1 MILPLILLIYDEE
14 IKMDNKYIIGAII
27 VVIAIVGIAAVT
39 MGGGNTKHAAN
50 ELVACVAAHGEEP
63 EFGFDPMH
71 GWGYH
76 DSGTEPLI
84 QSTIL
89 KRDKD
94 NNFVNDLA
102 TNYTISDDF
111 KTYTVDI
118 RDDVKFTDGSKLTA
132 KDVAFSYNKAKELGE
147 GADLSS
153 MNNATAEGNKVVF
166 TLNKSDSTFINKLTD
181 VGIVPEAN
189 YKEDSYGQNPIGS
202 GPYKLAQWDK
212 GQQFILEKNP
222 DYYGPKPYFEKITNL
237 FLDPDAA
244 FAAVK
249 NGDVD
254 IAEVQLA
261 YANETV
267 NGYHLEYFDSID
279 VRGISLPTQMA
290 EGKLSEDNVTIGN
303 NVTGDPAIRE
313 ALNIG
318 INRQSLLDGAF
329 NGYGNVSYTGVANQL
344 GWSYNSSMKDGQVDE
359 AKKVLSDA
367 GWNDTNGDGIV
378 EKNGTKAAFSIYY
391 NAKATE
397 RQAIAVAVAEQAK
410 QIGIEVTPVGGS
422 WDDIDPNIYSQGVV
436 WGFGSADPFEI
447 QHQYDSRVACVGYDN
462 PEGLNDSQVD
472 SLIDQA
478 MGQDLNASY
487 STWSQAAQQ
496 SATSYPFL
504 WIGTVDYT
512 YFVSNDLDISNGTHL
527 IYPHGGD
534 IWGNIYDW
542 KRVNETSNGTAGK

>member
-1 MILPLILLIYDEE
+1 MDLIFNEE
-14 IKMDNKYIIGAII
+14 NKMETKYIIGAIVAI
-27 VVIAIVGIAAVT
+27 IAIVGIGAVVL
-39 MGGGNTKHAAN
+39 GGGNTHHAPN

-102 TNYTISDDF
+102 TDYKISDDF
-111 KTYTVDI
+111 KKYTVTI

-132 KDVAFSYNKAKELGE
+132 KDVAFSYNTAKELGE

-153 MNNATAEGNKVVF
+153 MNEAKADGNKVVF

-181 VGIVPEAN
+181 VGIVPEAGYN
-189 YKEDSYGQNPIGS
+189 NETYGQNPIGS

-222 DYYGPKPYFEKITNL
+222 DYYGKEPYFEKITNL

-261 YANETV
+261 YANESV
-267 NGYHLEYFDSID
+267 KGYHMEYFDSID
-279 VRGISLPTQMA
+279 VRGISLPTEMDT
-290 EGKLSEDNVTIGN
+290 GKVSEDNVTIGN
-303 NVTGDPAIRE
+303 NVTGDPAVRE
-313 ALNIG
+313 ALNVG

-329 NGYGNVSYTGVANQL
+329 NGYGNASYNGVASQL
-344 GWSYNSSMKDGQVDE
+344 PWAFNSTFKDGNVKQ
-359 AKKVLSDA
+359 AKEILSNA
-367 GWNDTNGDGIV
+367 GWKDTNGDGIV
-378 EKNGTKAAFSIYY
+378 EKNGTPAAFSVYY
-391 NAKATE
+391 NSKATE
-397 RQAIAVAVAEQAK
+397 RQAIAVAVSEQAK
-410 QIGIEVTPVGGS
+410 EIGIDITPVGGS

-447 QHQYDSRVACVGYDN
+447 EHQYDSRVAYVGYDN
-462 PEGLNDSQVD
+462 PEGLNESAVD
-472 SLIDQA
+472 SLIDSA
-478 MGQDLNASY
+478 MAQDLNASY

-496 SATSYPFL
+496 ATSKYPYL
-504 WIGTVDYT
+504 WIGSVDYT
-512 YFVSNDLDISNGTHL
+512 YFVSDDLDISNSTHL

-542 KRVNETSNGTAGK
+542 KRVNETQA

>member
-1 MILPLILLIYDEE
+1 
-14 IKMDNKYIIGAII
+14 MDKKYIIGAI
-27 VVIAIVGIAAVT
+27 VAVIAVVAVAAFAL
-39 MGGGNTKHAAN
+39 GGGHTEHAAN

-102 TNYTISDDF
+102 TDYDISSDF
-111 KTYTVDI
+111 KTYTVTI
-118 RDDVKFTDGSKLTA
+118 RDDVNFTDGNKLTA

-153 MNNATAEGNKVVF
+153 MNEAKADGNKVVF

-181 VGIVPEAN
+181 VGIVPEAGYN
-189 YKEDSYGQNPIGS
+189 EDSYGQNPIGS

-222 DYYGPKPYFEKITNL
+222 DYYGKEPYFDKITNL
-237 FLDPDAA
+237 FLDSDAA

-254 IAEVQLA
+254 IAEVPVA

-267 NGYHLEYFDSID
+267 KGYHMEYFDSID
-279 VRGISLPTQMA
+279 VRGISLPTQMD

-318 INRQSLLDGAF
+318 IDREALLEGAL
-329 NGYGNVSYTGVANQL
+329 NGYGDVNYNGVADQL
-344 GWSYNSSMKDGQVDE
+344 AWSFNSTFKDGQVDQ
-359 AKKVLSDA
+359 AKQVLEQA
-367 GWNDTNGDGIV
+367 GWKDTDNDGIV
-378 EKNGTKAAFSIYY
+378 EKDGQKASFSVYY
-391 NAKATE
+391 NSQASE

-410 QIGIEVTPVGGS
+410 EIGIEIEPVGGS
-422 WDDIDPNIYSQGVV
+422 WDDIDPNRYSQGVV
-436 WGFGSADPFEI
+436 WGFGSADPIEI
-447 QHQYDSRVACVGYDN
+447 QHQYDSRVAAVGYDN
-462 PEGLNDSQVD
+462 PEALNDTAVD
-472 SLIDQA
+472 SLIDSA
-478 MGQDLNASY
+478 MAQETNSSY
-487 STWSQAAQQ
+487 ATWSQAAQQ
-496 SATSYPFL
+496 ATSNYPFL
-504 WIGTVDYT
+504 WVGTMDYT
-512 YFVSNDLDISNGTHL
+512 YFVSDDLDISNSTHL

-542 KRVNETSNGTAGK
+542 KRVNETEA

>member
-1 MILPLILLIYDEE
+1 
-14 IKMDNKYIIGAII
+14 MDKKYIIGAI
-27 VVIAIVGIAAVT
+27 VAVIAIVAIAAFAL
-39 MGGGNTKHAAN
+39 GGGHTEHAAN

-102 TNYTISDDF
+102 TDYDISSDF
-111 KTYTVDI
+111 KKYTVTI
-118 RDDVKFTDGSKLTA
+118 RDDVNFTDGSKLTA
-132 KDVAFSYNKAKELGE
+132 NDVAFSYNKAKELGE

-153 MNNATAEGNKVVF
+153 LKEAKADGNKVVF
-166 TLNKSDSTFINKLTD
+166 TLEKPDSTFINKLTD
-181 VGIVPEAN
+181 VGIVPGAN
-189 YKEDSYGQNPIGS
+189 YNEDSYGQNPIGS

-222 DYYGPKPYFEKITNL
+222 DYYGEEPYFDKITNL
-237 FLDPDAA
+237 FLDSDAA

-254 IAEVQLA
+254 IAEVPVA

-267 NGYHLEYFDSID
+267 NGYHMEYFDSID
-279 VRGISLPTQMA
+279 VRGISLPTQMD
-290 EGKLSEDNVTIGN
+290 EGKLSEDNFTIGN

-318 INRQSLLDGAF
+318 IDREALLEGSL
-329 NGYGNVSYTGVANQL
+329 NGFGDVNYNGVADQL
-344 GWSYNSSMKDGQVDE
+344 GWSFDSNIQDGDVDKAKSVLEAAGWKDTDNDGIVDKDGQ
-359 AKKVLSDA
+359 
-367 GWNDTNGDGIV
+367 
-378 EKNGTKAAFSIYY
+378 KASFSVYY
-391 NAKATE
+391 NSQASE

-410 QIGIEVTPVGGS
+410 EIGIEIEPVGGS
-422 WDDIDPNIYSQGVV
+422 WDDIDPNKYSQGVV
-436 WGFGSADPFEI
+436 WGFGSADPMEI
-447 QHQYDSRVACVGYDN
+447 QHQYDSRVAAVGYDN
-462 PEGLNDSQVD
+462 PEALNDTAVD
-472 SLIDQA
+472 SLIDAA
-478 MGQDLNASY
+478 MAQETNSSY
-487 STWSQAAQQ
+487 ATWSQAAQQ
-496 SATSYPFL
+496 ANSNYPFL
-504 WIGTVDYT
+504 WVGTMDYT
-512 YFVSNDLDISNGTHL
+512 YFVSDDLDISNSTHL

-542 KRVNETSNGTAGK
+542 KRVNETEA

>member
-1 MILPLILLIYDEE
+1 MET
-14 IKMDNKYIIGAII
+14 KYIIGAII
-27 VVIAIVGIAAVT
+27 AVIAIVGIAAVAL
-39 MGGGNTKHAAN
+39 GGGSTEHAPN
-50 ELVACVAAHGEEP
+50 ELVTCVAAHGEEP

-76 DSGTEPLI
+76 DSGTDPLI

-102 TNYTISDDF
+102 KDYTISDDL
-111 KTYTVDI
+111 KTYTVTI

-153 MNNATAEGNKVVF
+153 MKEAKADGNKVVF
-166 TLNKSDSTFINKLTD
+166 TLDKQDSTFINKLTD
-181 VGIVPEAN
+181 VGIVPEAGYN
-189 YKEDSYGQNPIGS
+189 PDTYGQNPIGS

-222 DYYGPKPYFEKITNL
+222 DYYGKEPYFEKITNL
-237 FLDPDAA
+237 FLDSDAA

-254 IAEVQLA
+254 IAEVPVA

-267 NGYHLEYFDSID
+267 DGYHMEYFDSVD
-279 VRGISLPTQMA
+279 VRGISLPTQNDT
-290 EGKLSEDNVTIGN
+290 GLKSEDNITVGN

-313 ALNIG
+313 ALSIG
-318 INRQSLLDGAF
+318 IDRQKLVDGSL
-329 NGYGNVSYTGVANQL
+329 NGFGDVCTNGVAKQL
-344 GWSYNSSMKDGQVDE
+344 PWSYDQGKDGQVDE
-359 AKKVLSDA
+359 AKSVLAAA
-367 GWNDTNGDGIV
+367 GWKDTDGDGIV
-378 EKNGTKAAFSIYY
+378 EKDGQKAAFSIYY

-410 QIGIEVTPVGGS
+410 EIGIEITPEGGS
-422 WDDIDPNIYSQGVV
+422 WDDIDPVKFSQGVV
-436 WGFGSADPFEI
+436 WGFGSADPYAIE
-447 QHQYDSRVACVGYDN
+447 HQYGSDVACVGYDN
-462 PEGLNDSQVD
+462 PGALEDPAVD
-472 SLIDQA
+472 ALIDNA
-478 MGQDLNASY
+478 MGQDLNSSY
-487 STWSQAAQQ
+487 STWSQAAKT
-496 SATSYPFL
+496 ATAHNSFL
-504 WIGTVDYT
+504 WIGTMDYT
-512 YFVSNDLDISNGTHL
+512 YFVSDDLDISNDTAL

-542 KRVNETSNGTAGK
+542 KRLDTNETA

>member
-1 MILPLILLIYDEE
+1 
-14 IKMDNKYIIGAII
+14 MDKKYIIGAI
-27 VVIAIVGIAAVT
+27 VAVIAVIAVAAFAL
-39 MGGGNTKHAAN
+39 GGGHTEHAAN

-102 TNYTISDDF
+102 TDYDIASDF
-111 KTYTVDI
+111 KTYTVTI
-118 RDDVKFTDGSKLTA
+118 RDDVNFTDGSKLTA
-132 KDVAFSYNKAKELGE
+132 NDVAFSYNKAKELGE

-153 MNNATAEGNKVVF
+153 MKEAKADGNKVVF
-166 TLNKSDSTFINKLTD
+166 TLEKADSTFINKLTD

-189 YKEDSYGQNPIGS
+189 YNEDSYGQNPIGS

-222 DYYGPKPYFEKITNL
+222 DYYGKEPYFDKITNL
-237 FLDPDAA
+237 FLDSDAA

-254 IAEVQLA
+254 IAEVPVA

-267 NGYHLEYFDSID
+267 KGYHMEYFDSID
-279 VRGISLPTQMA
+279 VRGISLPTQMD

-313 ALNIG
+313 ALNVG
-318 INRQSLLDGAF
+318 IDRQALLDGAL
-329 NGYGNVSYTGVANQL
+329 NGYGDVNYNGVADQL
-344 GWSYNSSMKDGQVDE
+344 AWSFETGIKDGDVDKAKSVLE
-359 AKKVLSDA
+359 AA
-367 GWNDTNGDGIV
+367 GWKDTDNDGIV
-378 EKNGTKAAFSIYY
+378 EKDGQKASFSVYY
-391 NAKATE
+391 NSQASE

-410 QIGIEVTPVGGS
+410 QIGIEIEPVGGS
-422 WDDIDPNIYSQGVV
+422 WDDIDPNKYSQGVV
-436 WGFGSADPFEI
+436 WGFGSADPMEI
-447 QHQYDSRVACVGYDN
+447 QHQYDSRVAAVGYDN
-462 PEGLNDSQVD
+462 PEALNDTAVD
-472 SLIDQA
+472 SLIDSA
-478 MGQDLNASY
+478 MAQETNSSY
-487 STWSQAAQQ
+487 ATWSQAAQQ
-496 SATSYPFL
+496 ATSNYPFL
-504 WIGTVDYT
+504 WVGTMDYT
-512 YFVSNDLDISNGTHL
+512 YFVSDDLDISNSTHL

-542 KRVNETSNGTAGK
+542 KRVNATEA

>member
-1 MILPLILLIYDEE
+1 
-14 IKMDNKYIIGAII
+14 MDTKYIIGAI
-27 VVIAIVGIAAVT
+27 VAVIAIVAVAAFAL
-39 MGGGNTKHAAN
+39 GGGSTEHAAN

-102 TNYTISDDF
+102 TDYDISSDF
-111 KTYTVDI
+111 KTYTVTI
-118 RDDVKFTDGSKLTA
+118 RDDVNFTDGNKLTA

-153 MNNATAEGNKVVF
+153 MNEAKADGNKVVF

-181 VGIVPEAN
+181 VGIVPEAGYN
-189 YKEDSYGQNPIGS
+189 EDSYGQNPIGS

-222 DYYGPKPYFEKITNL
+222 DYYGKEPYFDKITNL
-237 FLDPDAA
+237 FLDSDAA

-254 IAEVQLA
+254 IAEVPVA

-267 NGYHLEYFDSID
+267 NGYHMEYFDSID
-279 VRGISLPTQMA
+279 VRGISLPTQMD
-290 EGKLSEDNVTIGN
+290 EGKVSEDNVTIGN

-318 INRQSLLDGAF
+318 IDREALLEGAL
-329 NGYGNVSYTGVANQL
+329 NGFGDVNYNGVADQL
-344 GWSYNSSMKDGQVDE
+344 AWSFNSTFKDGQVDQ
-359 AKKVLSDA
+359 AKQVLEQA
-367 GWNDTNGDGIV
+367 GWKDTDNDGIV
-378 EKNGTKAAFSIYY
+378 EKDGQKASFSVYY
-391 NAKATE
+391 NSQASE

-410 QIGIEVTPVGGS
+410 QIGIEIEPVGGS
-422 WDDIDPNIYSQGVV
+422 WDDIDPNRYSQGVV
-436 WGFGSADPFEI
+436 WGFGSADPMEI
-447 QHQYDSRVACVGYDN
+447 QHQYDSRVAAVGYDN
-462 PEGLNDSQVD
+462 PEALNDTAVD
-472 SLIDQA
+472 SLIDSARAQET
-478 MGQDLNASY
+478 NSSY
-487 STWSQAAQQ
+487 ATWSQAAQQ
-496 SATSYPFL
+496 ATSNYPFL
-504 WIGTVDYT
+504 WVGTMDYT
-512 YFVSNDLDISNGTHL
+512 YFVSDDLDISNSTHL

-542 KRVNETSNGTAGK
+542 KRVNETEA

>member
-1 MILPLILLIYDEE
+1 MLLKFIRIEE
-14 IKMDNKYIIGAII
+14 NKMDTKYIIGAVI
-27 VVIAIVGIAAVT
+27 VVIAIIGIAAFT
-39 MGGGNTKHAAN
+39 LGGGNTQHAAN

-94 NNFVNDLA
+94 NNFVKDLA
-102 TNYTISDDF
+102 TDYSISDDF
-111 KTYTVDI
+111 KKYTVTI
-118 RDDVKFTDGSKLTA
+118 RDDVNFTDGSKLTA
-132 KDVAFSYNKAKELGE
+132 DDVAFSYTKAKELGE

-153 MNNATAEGNKVVF
+153 LKEAKANGDKVVF
-166 TLNKSDSTFINKLTD
+166 TLEKPDSTFINKLTD
-181 VGIVPEAN
+181 VGIVPKEGYN
-189 YKEDSYGQNPIGS
+189 EDSYGQNPIGS

-222 DYYGPKPYFEKITNL
+222 DYYGKEPYFDKITNL
-237 FLDPDAA
+237 FLDSDSA

-254 IAEVQLA
+254 IAEVPVS

-267 NGYHLEYFDSID
+267 DGYHMEYFDSID
-279 VRGISLPTQMA
+279 VRGISLPTQMD
-290 EGKLSEDNVTIGN
+290 EGKVSEDNVTIGN

-318 INRQSLLDGAF
+318 IDREALLDGAL
-329 NGYGNVSYTGVANQL
+329 NGFGDVNYNGVADQL
-344 GWSYNSSMKDGQVDE
+344 AWSFDSKLDDGQVDE
-359 AKKVLSDA
+359 AKSILKKA
-367 GWNDTNGDGIV
+367 GWKDTDKDGIV
-378 EKNGTKAAFSIYY
+378 EKDGQKASFSVYY
-391 NAKATE
+391 NSQASE

-410 QIGIEVTPVGGS
+410 EIGIEIEPVGGS
-422 WDDIDPNIYSQGVV
+422 WDDIDPNKYSQGVV
-436 WGFGSADPFEI
+436 WGFGSADPMEI
-447 QHQYDSRVACVGYDN
+447 QHQYDSRVAAVGYDN
-462 PEGLNDSQVD
+462 PEALNDSEVD
-472 SLIDQA
+472 SLIDEA
-478 MGQDLNASY
+478 MTQDVNSSY
-487 STWSQAAQQ
+487 ATWSQASQQ
-496 SATSYPFL
+496 ANSQYPFL
-504 WIGTVDYT
+504 WVGTMDYT
-512 YFVSNDLDISNGTHL
+512 YFVSDDLDISNSTHL

-542 KRVNETSNGTAGK
+542 KRINETEA

>member
-1 MILPLILLIYDEE
+1 
-14 IKMDNKYIIGAII
+14 MDKKYIIGAI
-27 VVIAIVGIAAVT
+27 VAVIAVVAVAAFAL
-39 MGGGNTKHAAN
+39 GGGHTEHAAN

-102 TNYTISDDF
+102 TDYDISSDF
-111 KTYTVDI
+111 KTYTVTI
-118 RDDVKFTDGSKLTA
+118 RDDVNFTDGNKLTA

-153 MNNATAEGNKVVF
+153 MNEAKADGNKVVF

-181 VGIVPEAN
+181 VGIVPEAGYN
-189 YKEDSYGQNPIGS
+189 EDSYGQNPIGS

-222 DYYGPKPYFEKITNL
+222 DYYGKEPYFDKITNL
-237 FLDPDAA
+237 FLDSDAA

-254 IAEVQLA
+254 IAEVPVA

-267 NGYHLEYFDSID
+267 KGYHMEYFDSID
-279 VRGISLPTQMA
+279 VRGISLPTQMD

-318 INRQSLLDGAF
+318 IDREAILEGAL
-329 NGYGNVSYTGVANQL
+329 NGYGDVNYNGVADQL
-344 GWSYNSSMKDGQVDE
+344 AWSFNSTFKDGQVDQ
-359 AKKVLSDA
+359 AKQVLEQA
-367 GWNDTNGDGIV
+367 GWKDTDNDGIV
-378 EKNGTKAAFSIYY
+378 EKDGQKASFSVYY
-391 NAKATE
+391 NSQASE

-410 QIGIEVTPVGGS
+410 QIGIEIEPVGGS
-422 WDDIDPNIYSQGVV
+422 WDDIDPNRYSQGVV
-436 WGFGSADPFEI
+436 WGFGSADPMEI
-447 QHQYDSRVACVGYDN
+447 QHQYDSRVAAVGYDN
-462 PEGLNDSQVD
+462 PEALNDTAVD
-472 SLIDQA
+472 SLIDSA
-478 MGQDLNASY
+478 MAQETNSSY
-487 STWSQAAQQ
+487 ATWSQAAQQ
-496 SATSYPFL
+496 ANSNYPFL
-504 WIGTVDYT
+504 WVGTMDYT
-512 YFVSNDLDISNGTHL
+512 YFVSDDLDISNSTHL

-542 KRVNETSNGTAGK
+542 KRVNETEA

>member
-1 MILPLILLIYDEE
+1 
-14 IKMDNKYIIGAII
+14 MDTKYIIGA
-27 VVIAIVGIAAVT
+27 VVAVIAIIGIAAFAL
-39 MGGGNTKHAAN
+39 GGGSTEHAPN

-102 TNYTISDDF
+102 TDYTISDDF
-111 KTYTVDI
+111 KTYTVTI
-118 RDDVKFTDGSKLTA
+118 RDDVKFTDGNKLTA

-153 MNNATAEGNKVVF
+153 MKEAKADGNKVVF
-166 TLNKSDSTFINKLTD
+166 KLEKADSTFINKLTD

-189 YKEDSYGQNPIGS
+189 YNEDTYGQEPIGS

-222 DYYGPKPYFEKITNL
+222 DYYGKEPYFEKITNL

-254 IAEVQLA
+254 IAEVQVS
-261 YANETV
+261 YANEKV
-267 NGYHLEYFDSID
+267 DGYHMEYFDSID
-279 VRGISLPTQMA
+279 VRGISLPTQMD
-290 EGKLSEDNVTIGN
+290 EGKVNEDNITIGN

-318 INRQSLLDGAF
+318 INREALLDGAL
-329 NGYGNVSYTGVANQL
+329 NGYGDVNYNGVADQL
-344 GWSYNSSMKDGQVDE
+344 AWSFDSTFKDNNVDQAKSVLE
-359 AKKVLSDA
+359 AA
-367 GWNDTNGDGIV
+367 GWKDSDNDGIV
-378 EKNGTKAAFSIYY
+378 EKDGQPASFQIYY
-391 NAKATE
+391 NSQASE

-410 QIGIEVTPVGGS
+410 EFGIDIEPVGGS
-422 WDDIDPNIYSQGVV
+422 WDDITPNMLSQGVV
-436 WGFGSADPFEI
+436 FGFGSADPMEI
-447 QHQYDSRVACVGYDN
+447 QHQYDSRVAYAGFDN
-462 PEGLNDSQVD
+462 PEGLNDSAVD
-472 SLIDQA
+472 SLIDAA
-478 MGQDLNASY
+478 MAQELDSSY

-496 SATSYPFL
+496 ANSHYPYI
-504 WIGTVDYT
+504 WVGTMDYT
-512 YFVSNDLDISNGTHL
+512 YMVSDDLDISNSTHL

-542 KRVNETSNGTAGK
+542 KRVNETEA

>member
-1 MILPLILLIYDEE
+1 
-14 IKMDNKYIIGAII
+14 MDKKYIIGAI
-27 VVIAIVGIAAVT
+27 VAVIAVVAVAAFAL
-39 MGGGNTKHAAN
+39 GGGSTEHAAN

-102 TNYTISDDF
+102 TDYDISSDF
-111 KTYTVDI
+111 KTYTVTI
-118 RDDVKFTDGSKLTA
+118 RDDVNFTDGNKLTA

-153 MNNATAEGNKVVF
+153 MNEAKADGNKVVF

-181 VGIVPEAN
+181 VGIVPEAGYN
-189 YKEDSYGQNPIGS
+189 EDSYGQNPIGS

-222 DYYGPKPYFEKITNL
+222 DYYGKEPYFDKITNL
-237 FLDPDAA
+237 FLDSDAA

-254 IAEVQLA
+254 IAEVPVA

-267 NGYHLEYFDSID
+267 KGYHMEYFDSID
-279 VRGISLPTQMA
+279 VRGISLPTQMD

-318 INRQSLLDGAF
+318 IDREALLEGAL
-329 NGYGNVSYTGVANQL
+329 NGFGDVNYNGVADQL
-344 GWSYNSSMKDGQVDE
+344 AWSFNSTFKDGQVDQ
-359 AKKVLSDA
+359 AKQVLEQA
-367 GWNDTNGDGIV
+367 GWKDTDNDGIV
-378 EKNGTKAAFSIYY
+378 EKDGQKASFSVYY
-391 NAKATE
+391 NSQASE

-410 QIGIEVTPVGGS
+410 QIGIEIEPVGGS
-422 WDDIDPNIYSQGVV
+422 WDDIDPNRYSQGVV
-436 WGFGSADPFEI
+436 WGFGSADPMEI
-447 QHQYDSRVACVGYDN
+447 QHQYDSRVAAVGYDN
-462 PEGLNDSQVD
+462 PEALNDTAVD
-472 SLIDQA
+472 SLIDSA
-478 MGQDLNASY
+478 MAQETNSSY
-487 STWSQAAQQ
+487 ATWSQAAQQ
-496 SATSYPFL
+496 ANSNYPFL
-504 WIGTVDYT
+504 WVGTMDYT
-512 YFVSNDLDISNGTHL
+512 YFVSDDLDISNSTHL

-542 KRVNETSNGTAGK
+542 KRVNETEA

>member
-1 MILPLILLIYDEE
+1 
-14 IKMDNKYIIGAII
+14 MDKKYIIGAI
-27 VVIAIVGIAAVT
+27 VAVIAVVAVAAFAL
-39 MGGGNTKHAAN
+39 GGGHTEHAAN

-102 TNYTISDDF
+102 TDYDISSDF
-111 KTYTVDI
+111 KTYTVTI
-118 RDDVKFTDGSKLTA
+118 RDDVNFTDGNKLTA

-153 MNNATAEGNKVVF
+153 MNEAKADGNKVVF

-181 VGIVPEAN
+181 VGIVPEAGYN
-189 YKEDSYGQNPIGS
+189 EDSYGQNPIGS

-222 DYYGPKPYFEKITNL
+222 DYYGKEPYFDKITNL
-237 FLDPDAA
+237 FLDSDAA

-254 IAEVQLA
+254 IAEVPVA

-267 NGYHLEYFDSID
+267 KGYHMEYFDSID
-279 VRGISLPTQMA
+279 VRGISLPTQMD

-318 INRQSLLDGAF
+318 IDREALLEGAL
-329 NGYGNVSYTGVANQL
+329 NGYGDVNYNGVADQL
-344 GWSYNSSMKDGQVDE
+344 AWSFNSTFKDGQVDQ
-359 AKKVLSDA
+359 AKQVLEQA
-367 GWNDTNGDGIV
+367 GWKDTDNDGIV
-378 EKNGTKAAFSIYY
+378 EKDGQKASFSVYY
-391 NAKATE
+391 NSQASE

-410 QIGIEVTPVGGS
+410 QIGIEIEPVGGS
-422 WDDIDPNIYSQGVV
+422 WDDIDPNRYSQGVV
-436 WGFGSADPFEI
+436 WGFGSADPMEI
-447 QHQYDSRVACVGYDN
+447 QHQYDSRVAAVGYDN
-462 PEGLNDSQVD
+462 PEALNDTAVD
-472 SLIDQA
+472 SLIDSA
-478 MGQDLNASY
+478 MAQETNSSY
-487 STWSQAAQQ
+487 ATWSQAAQQ
-496 SATSYPFL
+496 ATSNYPFL
-504 WIGTVDYT
+504 WVGTMDYT
-512 YFVSNDLDISNGTHL
+512 YFVSDDLDISNSTHL

-542 KRVNETSNGTAGK
+542 KRVNETEA

>member
-1 MILPLILLIYDEE
+1 MDITQFYYKVIFDEE
-14 IKMDNKYIIGAII
+14 NKMDKKYIIGAII
-27 VVIAIVGIAAVT
+27 AVIAIVGIAAVAL
-39 MGGGNTKHAAN
+39 GGGHTEHAAN
-50 ELVACVAAHGEEP
+50 ELVTCVAAHGEEP

-102 TNYTISDDF
+102 TDYDISSDF
-111 KTYTVDI
+111 KKYTVTI
-118 RDDVKFTDGSKLTA
+118 RDDVNFTDGSKLTA
-132 KDVAFSYNKAKELGE
+132 DDVAFSYNKAKELGE

-153 MNNATAEGNKVVF
+153 MKEAKANGNKVVF
-166 TLNKSDSTFINKLTD
+166 TLDKSDSTFINKLTD

-189 YKEDSYGQNPIGS
+189 YNEDSYGQNPIGS

-212 GQQFILEKNP
+212 GQQYILEKNP
-222 DYYGPKPYFEKITNL
+222 DYYGEEPYFEKITNL
-237 FLDPDAA
+237 FLDSDAA

-254 IAEVQLA
+254 IAEVPVA

-267 NGYHLEYFDSID
+267 DGYHMECFDSID
-279 VRGISLPTQMA
+279 VRGISLPTQMD
-290 EGKLSEDNVTIGN
+290 EGKVSEDNVTIGN

-313 ALNIG
+313 ALNVG
-318 INRQSLLDGAF
+318 IDREALLDGAL
-329 NGYGNVSYTGVANQL
+329 NGYGDVNYNGVADQL
-344 GWSYNSSMKDGQVDE
+344 AWSFDSNMKDGDVDQAKQVLE
-359 AKKVLSDA
+359 QA
-367 GWNDTNGDGIV
+367 GWKDTDNDGIV
-378 EKNGTKAAFSIYY
+378 EKDGQKASFSVYY
-391 NAKATE
+391 NSAATE

-410 QIGIEVTPVGGS
+410 EIGIEIEPVGGS
-422 WDDIDPNIYSQGVV
+422 WDDIDPNKYSQGVV
-436 WGFGSADPFEI
+436 WGFGSADPMEI
-447 QHQYDSRVACVGYDN
+447 QHQYDSRVAAVGYDN
-462 PEGLNDSQVD
+462 PEALNDTAVD
-472 SLIDQA
+472 SLIDAA
-478 MGQDLNASY
+478 MAQETNSSY

-496 SATSYPFL
+496 ANSNYPFL
-504 WIGTVDYT
+504 WIGTMDYT
-512 YFVSNDLDISNGTHL
+512 YFVSDDLDISNDTAL

-542 KRVNETSNGTAGK
+542 NRINATDS

>member
-1 MILPLILLIYDEE
+1 
-14 IKMDNKYIIGAII
+14 MDKKYIIGAI
-27 VVIAIVGIAAVT
+27 VAVIAVVAVAAFAL
-39 MGGGNTKHAAN
+39 GGGHTEHAAN

-102 TNYTISDDF
+102 TDYDISSDF
-111 KTYTVDI
+111 KTYTVTI
-118 RDDVKFTDGSKLTA
+118 RDDVNFTDGNKLTA

-153 MNNATAEGNKVVF
+153 MNEAKADGNKVVF

-181 VGIVPEAN
+181 VGIVPEAGYN
-189 YKEDSYGQNPIGS
+189 EDSYGQNPIGS

-222 DYYGPKPYFEKITNL
+222 DYYGKEPYFDKITNL
-237 FLDPDAA
+237 FLDSDAA

-254 IAEVQLA
+254 IAEVPVA

-267 NGYHLEYFDSID
+267 KGYHMEYFDSID
-279 VRGISLPTQMA
+279 VRGISLPTQMD

-318 INRQSLLDGAF
+318 IDREALLEGAL
-329 NGYGNVSYTGVANQL
+329 NGFGDVNYNGVADQL
-344 GWSYNSSMKDGQVDE
+344 AWSFNSTFKDGQVDQ
-359 AKKVLSDA
+359 AKQVLEQA
-367 GWNDTNGDGIV
+367 GWKDTDNDGIV
-378 EKNGTKAAFSIYY
+378 EKDGQKASFSVYY
-391 NAKATE
+391 NSQASE

-410 QIGIEVTPVGGS
+410 EIGIEIEPVGGS
-422 WDDIDPNIYSQGVV
+422 WDDIDPNRYSQGVV
-436 WGFGSADPFEI
+436 WGFGSADPMEI
-447 QHQYDSRVACVGYDN
+447 QHQYDSRVAAVGYDN
-462 PEGLNDSQVD
+462 PEALNDTAVD
-472 SLIDQA
+472 SLIDSA
-478 MGQDLNASY
+478 MAQETNSSY
-487 STWSQAAQQ
+487 ATWSQAAQQ
-496 SATSYPFL
+496 ATSNYPFL
-504 WIGTVDYT
+504 WVGTMDYT
-512 YFVSNDLDISNGTHL
+512 YFVSDDLDISNSTHL

-542 KRVNETSNGTAGK
+542 KRVNETEA

>member
-1 MILPLILLIYDEE
+1 
-14 IKMDNKYIIGAII
+14 MDTKYIIGAVV
-27 VVIAIVGIAAVT
+27 VVIAIIGIAAFAL
-39 MGGGNTKHAAN
+39 GGGNTQHAAN

-102 TNYTISDDF
+102 TDYSISDDF
-111 KTYTVDI
+111 KEYTVTI
-118 RDDVKFTDGSKLTA
+118 RDDVNFTDGSKLTA
-132 KDVAFSYNKAKELGE
+132 GDVAFSYNKAKELGE

-153 MNNATAEGNKVVF
+153 LKEAKADGNKVVF
-166 TLNKSDSTFINKLTD
+166 TLEKPDSTFINKLTD
-181 VGIVPEAN
+181 VGIVPEKDYN
-189 YKEDSYGQNPIGS
+189 EDSYGQNPIGS

-222 DYYGPKPYFEKITNL
+222 DYYGEEPYFDKITNL
-237 FLDPDAA
+237 FLDSDAA

-254 IAEVQLA
+254 IAEVPVS

-267 NGYHLEYFDSID
+267 DGYHMEYFDSID
-279 VRGISLPTQMA
+279 VRGISLPTQMD
-290 EGKLSEDNVTIGN
+290 EGKVSEDNISIGN

-318 INRQSLLDGAF
+318 IDREALLEGAL
-329 NGYGNVSYTGVANQL
+329 NGFGDVNYNGVADQL
-344 GWSYNSSMKDGQVDE
+344 AWSFDSTFKDGQVDK
-359 AKKVLSDA
+359 AKSVLEQA
-367 GWNDTNGDGIV
+367 GWKDTDNDGIV
-378 EKNGTKAAFSIYY
+378 EKDGQKASFSVYY
-391 NAKATE
+391 NSQASE

-410 QIGIEVTPVGGS
+410 EIGIDIEPVGGS
-422 WDDIDPNIYSQGVV
+422 WDDIDPIKYSQGVV
-436 WGFGSADPFEI
+436 WGFGSADPIEI
-447 QHQYDSRVACVGYDN
+447 EHQYDSRVAAVGYDN
-462 PEGLNDSQVD
+462 PEALNDTAVD
-472 SLIDQA
+472 SLIDAA
-478 MGQDLNASY
+478 MAQNVNASY
-487 STWSQAAQQ
+487 ATWSQAAQEAN
-496 SATSYPFL
+496 SKYPFL
-504 WIGTVDYT
+504 WVGTMDYT
-512 YFVSNDLDISNGTHL
+512 YFVSDDLDISNSTHL

-542 KRVNETSNGTAGK
+542 KRVNETEA

>member
-1 MILPLILLIYDEE
+1 
-14 IKMDNKYIIGAII
+14 MDKKYIIGVI
-27 VVIAIVGIAAVT
+27 VAVIAIIGVGAFAL
-39 MGGGNTKHAAN
+39 GGGHTEHAAN

-76 DSGTEPLI
+76 DSGTKPLI

-102 TNYTISDDF
+102 TDYDISSDF
-111 KTYTVDI
+111 KKYTVTI
-118 RDDVKFTDGSKLTA
+118 RDDVNFTDGSKLTA
-132 KDVAFSYNKAKELGE
+132 NDVAFSYNKSKELGE

-153 MNNATAEGNKVVF
+153 LKEVKADGNKVVF
-166 TLNKSDSTFINKLTD
+166 TLEKPDSTFINKLTD

-189 YKEDSYGQNPIGS
+189 YNEDSYGQNPIGS

-222 DYYGPKPYFEKITNL
+222 DYYGKEPCFDKITNL

-254 IAEVQLA
+254 IAEVPVA

-267 NGYHLEYFDSID
+267 DGYHMEYFDSID
-279 VRGISLPTQMA
+279 VRGISLPTQMD
-290 EGKLSEDNVTIGN
+290 EGKLSEDNITIGN

-313 ALNIG
+313 ALTVG
-318 INRQSLLDGAF
+318 IDRQALLDGAL
-329 NGYGNVSYTGVANQL
+329 NGYGDVNYNGVADQL
-344 GWSYNSSMKDGQVDE
+344 GWSFETDYKDGDVDK
-359 AKKVLSDA
+359 AKSVLAAA
-367 GWNDTNGDGIV
+367 GWNDTDNDGIV
-378 EKNGTKAAFSIYY
+378 DKDGQKASFSIYY
-391 NAKATE
+391 NSAASE

-410 QIGIEVTPVGGS
+410 EIGIEIEPVGGS
-422 WDDIDPNIYSQGVV
+422 WDDIDPVKYSQGVV
-436 WGFGSADPFEI
+436 WGFGSADPMEI
-447 QHQYDSRVACVGYDN
+447 EHQYDSRVAAVGYDN
-462 PEGLNDSQVD
+462 PGALNDTAVD
-472 SLIDQA
+472 SLIDAA
-478 MGQDLNASY
+478 MAQETNSSY
-487 STWSQAAQQ
+487 ATWSQAAQQ
-496 SATSYPFL
+496 ATSHNPFL
-504 WIGTVDYT
+504 WIGTMDYT
-512 YFVSNDLDISNGTHL
+512 YFVSDDLDISNSTHL

-542 KRVNETSNGTAGK
+542 NRINETATE

>member
-1 MILPLILLIYDEE
+1 MET
-14 IKMDNKYIIGAII
+14 KYIIGAIVAI
-27 VVIAIVGIAAVT
+27 IAIIGIGALST
-39 MGGGNTKHAAN
+39 EHAAN
-50 ELVACVAAHGEEP
+50 ELVTCVAAHGEEP

-76 DSGTEPLI
+76 DSGTDPLI

-102 TNYTISDDF
+102 TDYEISSDL
-111 KTYTVDI
+111 KTYTVTI
-118 RDDVKFTDGSKLTA
+118 RDDVNFTDGSKLTA
-132 KDVAFSYNKAKELGE
+132 NDVTFSYNKAKELGE

-153 MNNATAEGNKVVF
+153 MKEAKADGNKVVF
-166 TLNKSDSTFINKLTD
+166 TLDKADSTFINKLTD

-189 YKEDSYGQNPIGS
+189 YNEDSYGQNPIGS

-222 DYYGPKPYFEKITNL
+222 DYYGKEPYFDKITNL
-237 FLDPDAA
+237 FLDSDAA

-254 IAEVQLA
+254 IAEVPVA

-267 NGYHLEYFDSID
+267 DGYHMEYFDSVD
-279 VRGISLPTQMA
+279 VRGISLPTQMDT
-290 EGKLSEDNVTIGN
+290 GIVSEDNISVGN

-318 INRQSLLDGAF
+318 IDRQKLVDGSL
-329 NGYGNVSYTGVANQL
+329 NGFGDVCTNGVADQL
-344 GWSYNSSMKDGQVDE
+344 PWSYEQGKDGQVDE
-359 AKKVLSDA
+359 AKAVLAAA
-367 GWNDTNGDGIV
+367 GWKDTDGDGIV
-378 EKNGTKAAFSIYY
+378 EKDGQKAAFSIYY

-410 QIGIEVTPVGGS
+410 ELGIEITPEGGS
-422 WDDIDPNIYSQGVV
+422 WDDIDPNKFSQGVV
-436 WGFGSADPFEI
+436 WGFGSADPYAIE
-447 QHQYDSRVACVGYDN
+447 HQYDSRVAGVGYDN
-462 PEGLNDSQVD
+462 PEYLNDTAVD
-472 SLIDQA
+472 SLIDAA
-478 MGQDLNASY
+478 MTQDLNASY
-487 STWSQAAQQ
+487 STWSQASKQAN
-496 SATSYPFL
+496 SNYPYL
-504 WIGTVDYT
+504 WIGTMDYT
-512 YFVSNDLDISNGTHL
+512 YFVSDDLDISNSTHL

-542 KRVNETSNGTAGK
+542 NRINATEA

>member
-1 MILPLILLIYDEE
+1 
-14 IKMDNKYIIGAII
+14 MDKKYIIGAI
-27 VVIAIVGIAAVT
+27 VAVIAIIAVAAFAL
-39 MGGGNTKHAAN
+39 GGGHTEHAAN

-102 TNYTISDDF
+102 TDYDISSDF
-111 KTYTVDI
+111 KKYTVTI
-118 RDDVKFTDGSKLTA
+118 RDDVNFTDGSKLTA
-132 KDVAFSYNKAKELGE
+132 KDVAFSYTKAKELGE

-153 MNNATAEGNKVVF
+153 MKEAKADGNKVVF
-166 TLNKSDSTFINKLTD
+166 TLEKPDSTFINKLTD

-189 YKEDSYGQNPIGS
+189 YNEDSYGQNPIGS

-222 DYYGPKPYFEKITNL
+222 DYYGEEPYFDKITNL
-237 FLDPDAA
+237 FLDSDAA

-254 IAEVQLA
+254 IAEVPVS
-261 YANETV
+261 YANQTV
-267 NGYHLEYFDSID
+267 DGYHMEYFDSID
-279 VRGISLPTQMA
+279 VRGISLPTQMD
-290 EGKLSEDNVTIGN
+290 EGKVSEDNITIGN

-318 INRQSLLDGAF
+318 IDREALLEGSL
-329 NGYGNVSYTGVANQL
+329 NGFGDVNYNGVADQL
-344 GWSYNSSMKDGQVDE
+344 GWAFDSDIKDGDVDQ
-359 AKKVLSDA
+359 AKSVLAAA
-367 GWNDTNGDGIV
+367 GWKDTDNDGIV
-378 EKNGTKAAFSIYY
+378 EKDGQKASFSVYY
-391 NAKATE
+391 NSQASE

-410 QIGIEVTPVGGS
+410 EFGIEIEPVGGS
-422 WDDIDPNIYSQGVV
+422 WDDIDPNKYSQGVV
-436 WGFGSADPFEI
+436 WGFGSADPMEI
-447 QHQYDSRVACVGYDN
+447 EHQYDSRVAAVGYDN
-462 PEGLNDSQVD
+462 PEALNDTAVD
-472 SLIDQA
+472 SLIDAA
-478 MGQDLNASY
+478 MAQETNSSY
-487 STWSQAAQQ
+487 ATWSQAAQQ
-496 SATSYPFL
+496 ANSNYPFL
-504 WIGTVDYT
+504 WVGTMDYT
-512 YFVSNDLDISNGTHL
+512 YFVSDDLDISNSTHL

-542 KRVNETSNGTAGK
+542 KRVNETEA

>member
-1 MILPLILLIYDEE
+1 
-14 IKMDNKYIIGAII
+14 MDKKYIIGAI
-27 VVIAIVGIAAVT
+27 VAVIAVVAVAAFAL
-39 MGGGNTKHAAN
+39 GGGHTEHAAN

-102 TNYTISDDF
+102 TDYDISSDF
-111 KTYTVDI
+111 KTYTVTI
-118 RDDVKFTDGSKLTA
+118 RDDVNFTDGNKLTA

-153 MNNATAEGNKVVF
+153 MNEAKADGNKVVF

-181 VGIVPEAN
+181 VGIVPEAGYN
-189 YKEDSYGQNPIGS
+189 EDSYGQNPIGS

-222 DYYGPKPYFEKITNL
+222 DYYGKEPYFDKITNL
-237 FLDPDAA
+237 FLDSDAA

-254 IAEVQLA
+254 IAEVPVA

-267 NGYHLEYFDSID
+267 KGYHMEYFDSID
-279 VRGISLPTQMA
+279 VRGISLPTQMD
-290 EGKLSEDNVTIGN
+290 EGKLSEDNITIGN

-318 INRQSLLDGAF
+318 IDREALLEGAL
-329 NGYGNVSYTGVANQL
+329 NGFGDVNYNGVADQL
-344 GWSYNSSMKDGQVDE
+344 AWSFNSTFKDGQVDQ
-359 AKKVLSDA
+359 AKQVLEQA
-367 GWNDTNGDGIV
+367 GWKDTDNDGIV
-378 EKNGTKAAFSIYY
+378 EKDGQKASFSVYY
-391 NAKATE
+391 NSQASE

-410 QIGIEVTPVGGS
+410 EIGIEIEPVGGS
-422 WDDIDPNIYSQGVV
+422 WDDIDPNRYSQGVV
-436 WGFGSADPFEI
+436 WGFGSADPMEI
-447 QHQYDSRVACVGYDN
+447 QHQYDSRVAAVGYDN
-462 PEGLNDSQVD
+462 PEALNDTAVD
-472 SLIDQA
+472 SLIDSA
-478 MGQDLNASY
+478 MAQETNSSY
-487 STWSQAAQQ
+487 ATWSQAAQQ
-496 SATSYPFL
+496 ATSNYPFL
-504 WIGTVDYT
+504 WVGTMDYT
-512 YFVSNDLDISNGTHL
+512 YFVSDDLDISNSTHL

-542 KRVNETSNGTAGK
+542 KRVNETEA

>member
-1 MILPLILLIYDEE
+1 MDLIFNEE
-14 IKMDNKYIIGAII
+14 NKMETKYIIGA
-27 VVIAIVGIAAVT
+27 VVAIIAIVGIGAVVL
-39 MGGGNTKHAAN
+39 GGGNTHHAPN

-102 TNYTISDDF
+102 TDYKISDNY
-111 KTYTVDI
+111 KKYTVTI
-118 RDDVKFTDGSKLTA
+118 RDDVNFTDGSKLTA
-132 KDVAFSYNKAKELGE
+132 KDVAFSYNTAKEMGE

-153 MNNATAEGNKVVF
+153 MNEAKADGNKVVF

-181 VGIVPEAN
+181 VGIVPEAGYN
-189 YKEDSYGQNPIGS
+189 NETYGQNPIGS

-222 DYYGPKPYFEKITNL
+222 DYYGKEPYFEKITNL

-261 YANETV
+261 YANESV
-267 NGYHLEYFDSID
+267 KGYHMEYFDSID
-279 VRGISLPTQMA
+279 VRGISLPTEMDT
-290 EGKLSEDNVTIGN
+290 GKVSEDNVTIGN
-303 NVTGDPAIRE
+303 NVTGDPAVRE
-313 ALNIG
+313 ALNVG

-329 NGYGNVSYTGVANQL
+329 NGYGNASYNGVASQL
-344 GWSYNSSMKDGQVDE
+344 PWAFNSTFKDGNVKQ
-359 AKKVLSDA
+359 AKEILSNA
-367 GWNDTNGDGIV
+367 GWKDTNGDGIV
-378 EKNGTKAAFSIYY
+378 EKNGTPAAFSVYY
-391 NAKATE
+391 NSKATE
-397 RQAIAVAVAEQAK
+397 RQAIAVAVSEQAK
-410 QIGIEVTPVGGS
+410 EIGIDITPVGGS

-447 QHQYDSRVACVGYDN
+447 EHQYDSRVAHVGYDN
-462 PEGLNDSQVD
+462 PEGLNESAVD
-472 SLIDQA
+472 ALIDAA
-478 MGQDLNASY
+478 MAQDLNASY

-496 SATSYPFL
+496 ATSKYPYL
-504 WIGTVDYT
+504 WIGSVDYT
-512 YFVSNDLDISNGTHL
+512 YFVSDDLDISNSTHL

-542 KRVNETSNGTAGK
+542 KRVNETQA